1 MHWRALQSKAQ
12 HRTQP
17 QDPVVLLLV
26 PLADT
31 VFSPGNIMPEAGSR
45 QVLECHEML
54 DVWPAVVQRQMLLH
68 LLAFDGLRLCSR
80 LGVSM

>member
-12 HRTQP
+12 HQTQP

-31 VFSPGNIMPEAGSR
+31 VFSPGNIMPEASSS
-45 QVLECHEML
+45 QLVECHEML
-54 DVWPAVVQRQMLLH
+54 DVWPTAVPRQMFV
-68 LLAFDGLRLCSR
+68 APAGI
-80 LGVSM
+80 